1 MIDLEYRLL
10 KADYFFTV
18 TIPNFFGGCY
28 DVAKRNSRV
37 SNKFK
42 RMSELYR
49 IFSNDWKHLL
59 DYSDAAL
66 LELYNSESYGGKT
79 SPMNGFAVG
88 KKYLSVHVEMWR
100 NDIEDGLL
108 FKRELYEDE
117 KFPHWWLDSIFKT
130 L

>member
-1 MIDLEYRLL
+1 MCE
-10 KADYFFTV
+10 V
-18 TIPNFFGGCY
+18 
-28 DVAKRNSRV
+28 
-37 SNKFK
+37 
-42 RMSELYR
+42 YR

-59 DYSDAAL
+59 DYSDEAM
-66 LELYNSESYGGKT
+66 LELYMSETFGDKVSNL
-79 SPMNGFAVG
+79 NGFAVG

-100 NDIEDGLL
+100 EDIRDGLF